1 MRRALWVV
9 TAGMPNCLSTL
20 RSTWR
25 RCGAAITLTA
35 LASACAAP
43 AQAPVATVRK
53 ADVTSSWVRSARGVH
68 VIIKLCDDRTGL
80 DDPALRAQLA
90 RSVQARLELI
100 RPMSGAAWVVAVQ
113 PDRGSDFE
121 AALARLR
128 ADPRVEFAE
137 PDIIVR
143 SHPAR

>member
-1 MRRALWVV
+1 M
-9 TAGMPNCLSTL
+9 
-20 RSTWR
+20 
-25 RCGAAITLTA
+25 
-35 LASACAAP
+35 
-43 AQAPVATVRK
+43 
-53 ADVTSSWVRSARGVH
+53 TSSWVRSARGVH